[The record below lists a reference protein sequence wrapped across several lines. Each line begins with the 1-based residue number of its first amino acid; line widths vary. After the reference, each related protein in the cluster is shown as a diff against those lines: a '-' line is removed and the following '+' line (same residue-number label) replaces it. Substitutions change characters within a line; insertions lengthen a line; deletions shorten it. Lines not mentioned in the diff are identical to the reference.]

1 MITKNNLIQ
10 AIQNFNQGLVQFN
23 NGENLYCFL
32 FDNTWYPLRAVVN
45 HASNLAGENHEY
57 TKDTAL
63 VKMHELFD
71 YIKVKQVAV
80 ENNILVNLNTN
91 EKLEDI
97 NYLANMIKKLSE

>member
-10 AIQNFNQGLVQFN
+10 AIQNFNKGLVQFN

-32 FDNTWYPLRAVVN
+32 FHNTWYPLSAVVN
-45 HASNLAGENHEY
+45 HASNLAGENHQY
-57 TKDTAL
+57 TKDAAL

-71 YIKVKQVAV
+71 YIKVKQITV
-80 ENNILVNLNTN
+80 ENQILVDLSTP